1 MQKTAKSKAEER
13 FAAAQ
18 KLTKQI
24 QKEQQTALDERAA
37 LTAKLRALRLEKEA
51 ADAKQ
56 AEKEAKKAA
65 AAAKKKTTS
74 TAKKKTTRR
83 AAAAS
88 T

>member
-24 QKEQQTALDERAA
+24 QKEQETALNERAA
-37 LTAKLRALRLEKEA
+37 LTEKLRALRLEKEA
-51 ADAKQ
+51 ADAKL

-65 AAAKKKTTS
+65 ATKKK
-74 TAKKKTTRR
+74 AAAEKKKKTTRR

-88 T
+88 S

>member
-24 QKEQQTALDERAA
+24 QKEQQTALNERAA
-37 LTAKLRALRLEKEA
+37 LTEKLRALRLEKEA
-51 ADAKQ
+51 ADAKL

-65 AAAKKKTTS
+65 ATKKK
-74 TAKKKTTRR
+74 AAAEKKKKTTRR

>member
-24 QKEQQTALDERAA
+24 QKEQETALNERAA
-37 LTAKLRALRLEKEA
+37 LTEKLRALRLEKEA
-51 ADAKQ
+51 ADEKL

-65 AAAKKKTTS
+65 AAKKKT
-74 TAKKKTTRR
+74 AAEKKKKTTRR

-88 T
+88 S

>member
-24 QKEQQTALDERAA
+24 QKEQQTAVNERAA
-37 LTAKLRALRLEKEA
+37 LTEKLRALRLEKEA
-51 ADAKQ
+51 ADAKL

-65 AAAKKKTTS
+65 ATKKK
-74 TAKKKTTRR
+74 AAAEKKKKTTRR

-88 T
+88 S